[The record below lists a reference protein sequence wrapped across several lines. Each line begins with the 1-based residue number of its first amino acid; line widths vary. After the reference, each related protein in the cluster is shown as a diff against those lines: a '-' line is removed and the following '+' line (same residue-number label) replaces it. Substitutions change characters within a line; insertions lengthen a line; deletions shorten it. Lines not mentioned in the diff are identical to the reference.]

1 MSDGRIEGFRG
12 AVRRRRS
19 GDVACLTT
27 LVMLVLL
34 GLARPAS
41 AQDVGLPLGTVPGAV
56 ELQDLDGNAVTLS
69 EYVGKKPVIVEF
81 WATWCPL
88 CAELEP
94 RIAAAK
100 KRYGERL
107 DVVIIAVGVNQTPR
121 SIKRH
126 LQDHTPPGR
135 VLFDA
140 RGRAAR
146 AFQAPSTSYIVALDA
161 SGRVVY
167 TGVGSEQDIGAAA
180 AKAVAAR

>member
-1 MSDGRIEGFRG
+1 MSERRIETSNGG
-12 AVRRRRS
+12 MRRRRAR
-19 GDVACLTT
+19 DVAGFLP
-27 LVMLVLL
+27 LVLL
-34 GLARPAS
+34 ALLGHARPAS
-41 AQDVGLPLGTVPGAV
+41 AQDVGLELGTVPGAV
-56 ELQDLDGNAVTLS
+56 ELQDLDGNAVSLS
-69 EYVGKKPVIVEF
+69 EYVGKKPVLIEF

-100 KRYGERL
+100 KRYGDAL

-126 LQDHTPPGR
+126 LQDHAASGR

-140 RGRAAR
+140 RGRATR
-146 AFQAPSTSYIVALDA
+146 AFQAPSTSYIVVLDA

-167 TGVGSEQDIGAAA
+167 TGVGAEQDIATAA
-180 AKAVAAR
+180 AKALAKR